1 MANIKGAEN
10 NDVEKMLEKL
20 LASKE
25 GLSSSEVEKRLQRY
39 GPNELP
45 EKKINPALRFLSFFW
60 GPIPWMIEAAVVMS
74 ALIQHWA
81 DFAII
86 ALLLALNA
94 IVGFWQEHQ
103 AGNAIELLKQ
113 RLALTARVLRD
124 GKWQEK
130 PARELVPGDVV
141 RVRLGDIIP
150 ADVKL
155 IEGAYLQV
163 DQSALTGES
172 LPVEKKTS
180 DVGYSGSIVRQG
192 EMNGLVVAT
201 GEKTYF
207 GKTTKLVE
215 ESKTQS
221 YFQKA
226 IIRIGDYLIF
236 LALVLVA
243 VIVLVSLF
251 QSQSIIGI
259 LQFALVLT
267 VAAIPAALPAVLSV
281 TMALGAIDL
290 A

>member
-1 MANIKGAEN
+1 
-10 NDVEKMLEKL
+10 
-20 LASKE
+20 
-25 GLSSSEVEKRLQRY
+25 
-39 GPNELP
+39 
-45 EKKINPALRFLSFFW
+45 
-60 GPIPWMIEAAVVMS
+60 MIEAAVVTS

-103 AGNAIELLKQ
+103 AGNAVELLKQ
-113 RLALTARVLRD
+113 RLAPTARVLRD

-150 ADVKL
+150 ADIKL
-155 IEGAYLQV
+155 MEGAYLQV

-180 DVGYSGSIVRQG
+180 DIGYSGSIVRQG
-192 EMNGLVVAT
+192 EMNGLVVST

-215 ESKTQS
+215 EGKTHS
-221 YFQKA
+221 HFQKA
-226 IIRIGDYLIF
+226 IIRIGATSSFSPSYWLR
-236 LALVLVA
+236 
-243 VIVLVSLF
+243 
-251 QSQSIIGI
+251 
-259 LQFALVLT
+259 
-267 VAAIPAALPAVLSV
+267 
-281 TMALGAIDL
+281 
-290 A
+290 